1 MNIGNNVYPL
11 SMALRRKGIRSDCFV
26 FGPHRFGYPFDYAL
40 SKSGNHRRFLNEIA
54 RVYWLIRILRKYNTI
69 HFNFGSTLAGRQ
81 PPSTEGSTSKKLF
94 RLLLD
99 YYLNLFQLIELRLFK
114 FFKIKMFIHYQGD
127 DVRQGGPMKE
137 LEYSLLQG
145 TEKSYYSLE
154 ADKFKATQ
162 MKRITAFMEK
172 IYYVNPDL
180 EAILLPDSQFIPYS
194 HINVSKYTI
203 PRRSSKKKQ

>member
-1 MNIGNNVYPL
+1 
-11 SMALRRKGIRSDCFV
+11 
-26 FGPHRFGYPFDYAL
+26 
-40 SKSGNHRRFLNEIA
+40 
-54 RVYWLIRILRKYNTI
+54 
-69 HFNFGSTLAGRQ
+69 
-81 PPSTEGSTSKKLF
+81 
-94 RLLLD
+94 
-99 YYLNLFQLIELRLFK
+99 
-114 FFKIKMFIHYQGD
+114 MFIHYQGD

-203 PRRSSKKKQ
+203 PRRSSKKKTIKIIHAPSNRGLKGTEIILSTIKRIRITNPRVKFELIENLPHELALQKYREADLLIDQMLGGWYGGTVLRIDCLRAQS